1 MTGETVE
8 KEDPYQD
15 SPFRLRLV
23 EGRRSR
29 RDSELRVVSW
39 EKFSRVSRVA
49 PWKLL
54 IYWIPLLIHTLFKSL
69 DVQNVSFERPLSKP
83 KTDTVPPLKVVRR
96 GTEEETESRVLG
108 TRDGHREWVSGP
120 VLDLFLGDPT
130 PVSVRSVPNVL
141 WRKGG

>member
-1 MTGETVE
+1 ME

-54 IYWIPLLIHTLFKSL
+54 IY
-69 DVQNVSFERPLSKP
+69 
-83 KTDTVPPLKVVRR
+83 
-96 GTEEETESRVLG
+96 
-108 TRDGHREWVSGP
+108 
-120 VLDLFLGDPT
+120 
-130 PVSVRSVPNVL
+130 
-141 WRKGG
+141 